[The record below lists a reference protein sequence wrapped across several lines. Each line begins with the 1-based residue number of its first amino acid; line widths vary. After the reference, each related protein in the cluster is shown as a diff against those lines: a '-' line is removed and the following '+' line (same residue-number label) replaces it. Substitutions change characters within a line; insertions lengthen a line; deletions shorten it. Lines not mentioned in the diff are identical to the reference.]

1 MCGTHLSEGQ
11 VGCSSGFPWDY
22 IDVTPSMQWFLLLE
36 DVYNRVPGPAH
47 LKNSSWVFDVM
58 QHLCL
63 LVAEAARRTI
73 ENLEKETTP
82 DDPQIVEIKRRVLL
96 LLADT
101 QESNRPRRTK
111 LLAFV
116 NRGSA
121 DGE

>member
-1 MCGTHLSEGQ
+1 
-11 VGCSSGFPWDY
+11 
-22 IDVTPSMQWFLLLE
+22 MQWFLLLE
-36 DVYNRVPGPAH
+36 DVYNRVPSPAH

-58 QHLCL
+58 QHSSL